1 LKVAKWLLQINPE
14 IDTSAGDDDA
24 FCFACYN
31 GHLDV
36 AQWLYK
42 IDTRITASICA
53 FSWACRNGHL
63 AVAQWL
69 LEINPDVD
77 ISAMEEHAFRHTCK
91 NGHLAVAQWLL
102 RVKPETNV
110 SACDEYAFC
119 WASANGYLEMA
130 QWLIQVNPAID
141 LTACNEE
148 AFRCACANGHIAV
161 VAWFCRLHP
170 DKYLSTIQNNA
181 LISWKIKYVIEYE
194 GTSITCNDD
203 DDINCGICYDN
214 VVELKSVVC
223 GHMYCKTC
231 ILRMFEK
238 HNNHCAFC
246 RREFTRFMELKN
258 FV

>member
-1 LKVAKWLLQINPE
+1 LKVAEWLLQKNPE

-24 FCFACYN
+24 FCFACYH

-42 IDTRITASICA
+42 IDTRITASHCA

-69 LEINPDVD
+69 L
-77 ISAMEEHAFRHTCK
+77 
-91 NGHLAVAQWLL
+91 Q
-102 RVKPETNV
+102 VKPDMNV

-130 QWLIQVNPAID
+130 QWLIQINPTID

-170 DKYLSTIQNNA
+170 DKYLSTVQNNA

-194 GTSITCNDD
+194 ESQVTIDTGGEEIT
-203 DDINCGICYDN
+203 CGICYDN
-214 VVELKSVVC
+214 VVALKSVVC

-238 HNNHCAFC
+238 RNNHCAFC
-246 RREFTRFMELKN
+246 RREFRRFAQIETVL
-258 FV
+258 VDE